1 MNRLMLLLTVLI
13 LSSHTIMAQVDQK
26 PYSNPILIYG
36 SSFGNFF
43 KALYRTG
50 DFNTMMK
57 FTSSQSIKKF
67 GYDNILEYYKDVD
80 FGYDM
85 TLTSRTYQ
93 KGVYTLNYNAS
104 ILGTKKVVR
113 LNVVIENDSAKLV
126 LDNILFHIGIN
137 VKDIIPNTKY
147 YGANNSR

>member
-1 MNRLMLLLTVLI
+1 MKRLIFVLTIFILLFVPSLGQTV
-13 LSSHTIMAQVDQK
+13 QK

-43 KALYRTG
+43 KALYRKG

-67 GYDNILEYYKDVD
+67 GYQNILEYYQGVD

-85 TLTSRTYQ
+85 KLCSRTYQ
-93 KGVYTLNYNAS
+93 NGVYTLNYNAT
-104 ILGTKKVVR
+104 ILGTQKIVR
-113 LNVVIENDSAKLV
+113 LNVVVENDSCKLV
-126 LDNILFHIGIN
+126 LNNILFHLGIS
-137 VKDIIPNTKY
+137 VDSIIQAKLR
-147 YGANNSR
+147 YGTNNSR